1 MKPVEVYTGIEK
13 GRPGL
18 GIIINGPATVQD
30 LLDAWQPLC
39 DDQTLF
45 KQYALGNYSLC
56 KGCQINCCNTAYV
69 IPDLVSFRKMAEM
82 LDLDYAEFINR
93 YFQAEKLGVGLLRLV
108 PEPCIFLQDNICSIY
123 PVRSLI
129 CRLYLCTP
137 LLGETEQLIYK
148 VAWSGAAA
156 TQVLAARLGL
166 VPEQRSGASS
176 FDRLFLGLLD
186 EYRDS
191 KGVQSFL
198 EARDYNDI
206 SLEYFWETEE

>member
-1 MKPVEVYTGIEK
+1 MNPVEVYAGIEN
-13 GRPGL
+13 GQPGL
-18 GIIINGPATVQD
+18 GIRINGPATVQD

-39 DDQTLF
+39 DDQSLF
-45 KQYALGNYSLC
+45 KQYALDNHALC
-56 KGCQINCCNTAYV
+56 KGCQLNCCNTAYV
-69 IPDLVSFRKMAEM
+69 IPDLVSFRRMAEM
-82 LDLDYAEFINR
+82 LNLNYSDFINR
-93 YFQAEKLGVGLLRLV
+93 YFQAEKLRVGLLRLV

-148 VAWSGAAA
+148 IAWSGAAA

-166 VPEQRSGASS
+166 LTESRSGASS

-198 EARDYNDI
+198 DARDYSDI
-206 SLEYFWETEE
+206 SLEYFGEAEE